1 MAIQSKFGNVWTEE
15 RPFETKSCAAPRG
28 CGWLLLCLLLTP
40 GQRRPGQPQVGGR
53 TKRRG
58 ADTGDQG
65 DRSPDWSLVT
75 SASNEGY
82 PKVRN
87 HGEGPY

>member
-65 DRSPDWSLVT
+65 DRSPDWSLEIQT
-75 SASNEGY
+75 
-82 PKVRN
+82 KVRN